1 MKTKLLRYLLMLDS
15 GVLFLLGVVLIVAPR
30 QVESA
35 FHFQDLPPAV
45 SYMIGM
51 WGCVFAT
58 MALGYALASTD
69 PVRHVAWVEV
79 GIARGALECIFGI
92 VSLARGVVTFQQGGV
107 GIILAALITL
117 AYLVLY
123 PRGSGQPAPDSVQ

>member
-30 QVESA
+30 QVERA
-35 FHFQDLPPAV
+35 FHFQDLPSAV

-92 VSLARGVVTFQQGGV
+92 VCLARGVVTFQQGGV
-107 GIILAALITL
+107 GIIVAALITL

-123 PRGSGQPAPDSVQ
+123 PRQSNQPAPAPMQ

>member
-1 MKTKLLRYLLMLDS
+1 MKMKLLRYLLMLDS
-15 GVLFLLGVVLIVAPR
+15 GVLFLLGIVLMVAPR
-30 QVESA
+30 RVEAA

-69 PVRHVAWVEV
+69 PVRHVAWIEV
-79 GIARGALECIFGI
+79 GIARGALECIFG
-92 VSLARGVVTFQQGGV
+92 VVCLARGIVTFQQGGV
-107 GIILAALITL
+107 GIIVAALITF

-123 PRGSGQPAPDSVQ
+123 PRRADQPGPVSVQ

>member
-1 MKTKLLRYLLMLDS
+1 MKMKLLRYLLMLDS
-15 GVLFLLGVVLIVAPR
+15 GVLFLLGIVLMVAPR
-30 QVESA
+30 QVETA
-35 FHFQDLPPAV
+35 FHFGDLPPAV

-69 PVRHVAWVEV
+69 PVRHIAWVEV

-92 VSLARGVVTFQQGGV
+92 VCLARGIVTFQQGGV
-107 GIILAALITL
+107 GIIVAALITF
-117 AYLVLY
+117 AYIVLY
-123 PRGSGQPAPDSVQ
+123 PRRGNQPVPAQVQ